1 MAAADE
7 CDVESS
13 PWLAKQLT
21 NAKKNWAKVF
31 RDIAISDESDFIGRY
46 NILTDSREKLSTM
59 AHFWNGKLHI
69 VYGAEEFHVS
79 EFNIN
84 FTYFLLIRL
93 NPCGAVAPLQFF
105 SFTDWWR

>member
-21 NAKKNWAKVF
+21 NAKKNWAKDF

-59 AHFWNGKLHI
+59 AHFWNGKLYI
-69 VYGAEEFHVS
+69 VYGLKEFRVN
-79 EFNIN
+79 EFNIYS
-84 FTYFLLIRL
+84 TYFFI
-93 NPCGAVAPLQFF
+93 N
-105 SFTDWWR
+105 

>member
-69 VYGAEEFHVS
+69 VYCVK
-79 EFNIN
+79 
-84 FTYFLLIRL
+84 
-93 NPCGAVAPLQFF
+93 
-105 SFTDWWR
+105 SFM